1 MRKSA
6 TVVFVIALLA
16 WLAYHATG
24 SRYGGDATTPNDI
37 PIVGES
43 LSELVFIEPAN
54 FHGYEHPHGGGTFVI
69 TGTATHDSVV
79 RFCDSAE
86 ISLSQNGAKIADRKD
101 ILAYLENREIK
112 LPDSSPDQPPD
123 VMFGY
128 GTRFPKLYG
137 VYNADTNHFVIS
149 LQFHGSK

>member
-6 TVVFVIALLA
+6 SVVFVIGMLA

-24 SRYGGDATTPNDI
+24 SRYGGGATAPNEI

-43 LSELVFIEPAN
+43 LSELVFIEPAV

-79 RFCDSAE
+79 NFCDSAG
-86 ISLSQNGAKIADRKD
+86 ISLSQDGTEIAGRDD
-101 ILAYLENREIK
+101 ILAYLKNREVK
-112 LPDSSPDQPPD
+112 LPESFPDQPPD
-123 VMFGY
+123 VLFGY
-128 GTRFPKLYG
+128 GTRFPRLYG
-137 VYNADTNHFVIS
+137 VYNAVTNRFAIA
-149 LQFHGSK
+149 LQFHRLK